1 MSKVLQSSLLAI
13 MAASIFSACTSTTH
27 EIEVNDYNC
36 LGLLPEHNTKI
47 HEVFTTL
54 TPNIDVVSDKALFEK
69 KCKKGSFGPYS
80 IEYLMMINTS
90 LRCKLSFDDKC
101 HNELGKHIEGIVG
114 VWKLKAT
121 RLNKDEI

>member
-1 MSKVLQSSLLAI
+1 MSKVLHSAVLSI
-13 MAASIFSACTSTTH
+13 VAATILSACTNTTH

-36 LGLLPEHNTKI
+36 LGLLPEHNAKI

-54 TPNIDVVSDKALFEK
+54 TPNIDAVSDKALFEE
-69 KCKKGSFGPYS
+69 KCKKGSYGPYS

-90 LRCKLSFDDKC
+90 LRCKLYFDDKC
-101 HNELGKHIEGIVG
+101 HEDLGKHIEDVVG

-121 RLNKDEI
+121 RLNKDIK